1 MQGLADVEAFVAE
14 LRRIAERPIPETV
27 ALFDPSREIVV
38 TRAPGRLDVMG
49 GIADYSGSLVLEWPL
64 REATLVALQRDRD
77 PRLRIESRGTDANSR
92 APGFEIALE
101 ELAPLGRPIPY
112 EAARDLF
119 RRDPARAWAAYVGG
133 AFLVLMRERGAS
145 FTEGARLLVRSNVP
159 EGKGVASSAAL
170 EVAVMQAV
178 IAAFGVDLEAR
189 ELAILCQ
196 MVENRVVGAPCGVM
210 DQVTAACGRA
220 NELLALL
227 CQPAELLGTMAL
239 PADVQVFG
247 LDSGVGHAV
256 AGSDYTR
263 VRVGTFMGARILA
276 DVAGLAVEEGPPGE
290 PVRVADT
297 RWGGYLANLTPSELE
312 SFAHRLPES
321 MAGAEFLARYR
332 GTTDPAT
339 RVDPARNYAVRKP
352 TAHAVYEHFRAR
364 AFAELLA
371 PPATERRR
379 QLLGELMYQ
388 SHASYSGC
396 GLGSEGTDLL
406 VALVRS
412 AGPARGFYGAKIT
425 GGGSGG
431 TVAVLARRGADISQ
445 VAEDHARR
453 TGHLPHVFSGSSL
466 GAAAF
471 GHLRLPAP
479 ATEPRELR
487 RSSRRRDAAPGL
499 GVSGGPKEEN
509 T

>member
-1 MQGLADVEAFVAE
+1 VEAFVAE
-14 LRRIAERPIPETV
+14 LRRIAERPVPETV

-77 PRLRIESRGTDANSR
+77 PRLRIESPGSDTSSR
-92 APGFEIALE
+92 ASSFEIALE
-101 ELAPLGRPIPY
+101 ELAPYGRPIPY
-112 EAARDLF
+112 EAAGDLF

-133 AFLVLMRERGAS
+133 AFLVLMKERGVLFS
-145 FTEGARLLVRSNVP
+145 EGARLLLRSSVP

-170 EVAVMQAV
+170 EVAAMQAV
-178 IAAFGVDLEAR
+178 AAGFGIDLEAR
-189 ELAILCQ
+189 DLAILCQ
-196 MVENRVVGAPCGVM
+196 EVENFVVGAPCGVM

-239 PADVQVFG
+239 PADLQVFG

-256 AGSDYTR
+256 AGIDYTG

-276 DVAGLAVEEGPPGE
+276 DLAGLAVEQGAPGD
-290 PVRVADT
+290 PVRIADT
-297 RWGGYLANLTPSELE
+297 RWGGYLANVTPSELE
-312 SFAHRLPES
+312 PFADRLPES
-321 MAGAEFLARYR
+321 MAGDEFLARYR
-332 GTTDPAT
+332 GTADAAT
-339 RVDPARNYAVRKP
+339 RVDPGRAYAVREP
-352 TAHAVYEHFRAR
+352 TAHAVHEHHRVR
-364 AFAELLA
+364 SFAELLA
-371 PPATERRR
+371 PPDTERRR

-388 SHASYSGC
+388 SHASYTRC
-396 GLGSEGTDLL
+396 GLGSEGTDHL
-406 VALVRS
+406 VALVRD

-431 TVAVLARRGADISQ
+431 TVAVLARRGADISRI
-445 VAEDHARR
+445 AEDYARR
-453 TGHLPHVFSGSSL
+453 TGHRPHVLSGSSP

-479 ATEPRELR
+479 VTEPGGVR
-487 RSSRRRDAAPGL
+487 RSSRPDAAPGL
-499 GVSGGPKEEN
+499 GFSGGPKEE
-509 T
+509 TP